1 MCPREIE
8 IRCGDPNFFPRIF
21 GAYTRIDNETEGF
34 PVYHHKNPEIDGAI
48 WYKSKIGWLIG
59 PKCHIGSIYCY
70 ACADMDGRAAP
81 LLESNNYHWR
91 DTLTTSTIRIQL
103 FEIMS
108 ERSGEGLVGGP
119 GTSCLGPRRERAQ
132 AACMFP
138 ARGSASRPARVG
150 QARRIH
156 LLRQT
161 RELARKSGRGALA
174 EKRAWVAAISVLR
187 RTVDSRFSRPPA
199 ICCPASLPPHPML
212 LRCGRYG
219 KEPARMRRC
228 ADLLVHIFSGW

>member
-59 PKCHIGSIYCY
+59 PKCDIGSNYCY
-70 ACADMDGRAAP
+70 AYADMDGRAAP

-108 ERSGEGLVGGP
+108 ERCSNHHLPEQTLSKCNPQVRNEMNSKTDAEEGEVDIYLSSSSSLHQFVLYIP
-119 GTSCLGPRRERAQ
+119 YSC
-132 AACMFP
+132 
-138 ARGSASRPARVG
+138 
-150 QARRIH
+150 I
-156 LLRQT
+156 
-161 RELARKSGRGALA
+161 
-174 EKRAWVAAISVLR
+174 
-187 RTVDSRFSRPPA
+187 
-199 ICCPASLPPHPML
+199 
-212 LRCGRYG
+212 
-219 KEPARMRRC
+219 
-228 ADLLVHIFSGW
+228 